1 MSDPTP
7 IPSPLLKAI
16 GRFARWSLGLTLA
29 AWVLF
34 AIIWGAIHWFIVPRI
49 GDLRPRLE
57 AAASHVLGVPVT
69 IGAITAQ
76 SRGVVPSFELTDV
89 KLFDSMGR
97 EALRLP
103 RIVAALS
110 PQSAISLKFE
120 QLYIDRPELDIRR
133 HSNGKITV
141 AGLDFSSGGSDDG
154 SAADWLFSQP
164 ELVIRNGTLHW
175 SDELRGVPTLS
186 LRQVDLVM
194 RNSFG
199 NHAMRLDATP
209 EPGLGGRFN
218 AMGVF
223 KQPLLSLRNGQWR
236 DWSGQLYAVFER
248 VDVARLRR
256 HANFGFDVAKGTGAV
271 RAWVDVNRAKITGAT
286 ADIALSNV
294 NTTLGARL
302 PPLEMQSVAGRLEG
316 RILPGGF
323 EFQSKGL
330 QFQTR
335 GGPAWPG
342 GNFRLMQVGGQTS
355 APAVA
360 GAGSGAAQARGE
372 LVADKLE
379 LAVLSQ
385 LADRLPLGAQTHA
398 ALAKWR
404 ARGLVENIRA
414 SWQGPLD
421 APQKYEARG
430 RVVQLGVTPR
440 DPAPSPASASA
451 GYGATAAAD
460 LTGATR
466 APGIR
471 GASIDFD
478 LNQSG
483 GRASLSLNNG
493 SVELPGFFD
502 DPVIPLAQLS
512 ADLQWQID
520 GNRVSVNGSSVKFSN
535 ADAQGEAQF
544 KWQTSSADP
553 AKGRTRF
560 PGVLDLQ
567 GSMSRMQGA
576 RVYRY
581 LPKVMLPRVRDYV
594 RDALV
599 RGTGSNVKFKVK
611 GDLHDLP
618 FSDPSHGD
626 FRISATM
633 ADVTLAYVPRSI
645 AAPDTL
651 PWPELTQL
659 SGEFLIDRL
668 TLQVKGVN
676 GRMAGPAG
684 ASGMAGSPGLQITS
698 AEAEIADLLHGATVM
713 VNAEARGPVAAML
726 AVVNGSPVSFMTSQ
740 ALAQT
745 TGTGNADLRLKL
757 NLPLGALDKSTVQG
771 SVTLAGNDVQISP
784 GTPRLERARG
794 VLGFSENGF
803 AISNGQARMYGGDM
817 TLAGGSTGAVGLAG
831 SAALALPAASAAAT
845 AVASKPLAGRDL
857 PDIVIRAQGSVSAE
871 ALKQASELGF
881 VSRMAQ
887 HATGSAAYTAVLG
900 FRRGVPELAV
910 SSNLVGL
917 ALNLPAPVGKAAE
930 VPLPFRFE
938 TAPLRDA
945 AAARPMD
952 QLQLDLGRI
961 AQIVYVR
968 DVSGVEPR
976 VVRGSIAVGLATDE
990 TAPLPAEGVVANINL
1005 ASADMDAWSAVLSQ
1019 AAGARLTLEDPAI
1032 RPAPPASG
1040 AGPAQGTRST
1050 VSTSAALTY
1059 LPTSLA
1065 VRSRELTF
1073 GGRKLNNVV
1082 VGGSRDGLTWR
1093 ANLDAQEL
1101 NGYLEYRQASGAG
1114 AGRVYAR
1121 LARLTLAQASAKDVE
1136 ALLDEQPATIPAL
1149 DIVVDDLELRGK
1161 RLGRVEIEA
1170 VNRGAGAVARDGGV
1184 REWRLN
1190 KLNVIAPEAVFT
1202 ATGNWASVSA
1212 QNQPAAGS
1220 PASPASNTARAS
1232 TERRRTVMNFKLD
1245 IQDAGQLLARYGMK
1259 DVVRRGAGKLEGQ
1272 VAWLG
1277 SPLSVDYPTL
1287 AGAFTVN
1294 VDSGQFL
1301 KADPG
1306 IAKLL
1311 GVLSLQSLPR
1321 RLALDFRD
1329 VFTEGFSFDFVRG
1342 DVRIDQGI
1350 ASTNN
1355 LQMKGVNA
1363 AVLMDGR
1370 ANIAKET
1377 QDLRVI
1383 VVPEINAGTASLI
1396 ATVINPAVGLG
1407 TFLAQL
1413 LLRRPLIEAS
1423 TQEFHIDGSWVDPQI
1438 TKVARK
1444 SGAFTGSDP
1453 KLDTQPDAKP
1463 DARNDSKGD
1472 SKGDNKSDSKSDRK
1486 PEPVQ

>member
-1 MSDPTP
+1 MSDSAP

-16 GRFARWSLGLTLA
+16 GRFARWSLGLTLS

-34 AIIWGAIHWFIVPRI
+34 AVIWGAIHWLIVPRI

-57 AAASHVLGVPVT
+57 ATASRVLGVPVT

-76 SRGVVPSFELTDV
+76 SSGMLPSFELTDV
-89 KLFDSMGR
+89 RLFDSMGR

-103 RIVAALS
+103 RVVAALS
-110 PQSAISLKFE
+110 PRSALGLKFE
-120 QLYIDRPELDIRR
+120 QLYIDRPALDIRR
-133 HSNGKITV
+133 HASGKITV
-141 AGLDFSSGGSDDG
+141 AGLDFSSGASDGG

-164 ELVIRNGTLHW
+164 EFVIRNGTLHW
-175 SDELRGVPTLS
+175 TDELRGAPPLS
-186 LRQVDLVM
+186 LSQVDLVM
-194 RNSFG
+194 RNSFL
-199 NHAMRLDATP
+199 NHALRLDATP
-209 EPGLGGRFN
+209 EAGLGGRFN

-236 DWSGQLYAVFER
+236 DWSGQIYAAFER

-256 HANFGFDVAKGTGAV
+256 HADLGFEVAQGTGAV
-271 RAWVDVNRAKITGAT
+271 RAWIDVNRAEITGAT
-286 ADIALSNV
+286 ADLALSNV
-294 NTTLGARL
+294 NTTLGSRL
-302 PPLEMQSVAGRLEG
+302 PPLEMHSVAGRLEG
-316 RILPGGF
+316 RFLPGGF
-323 EFQSKGL
+323 EIQSKGL

-335 GGPAWPG
+335 GGLAWPG
-342 GNFRLMQVGGQTS
+342 GNFRLMQVGGES
-355 APAVA
+355 LAPAA
-360 GAGSGAAQARGE
+360 GASGMQGTGANPVPARGE
-372 LVADKLE
+372 LVADKLD

-398 ALAKWR
+398 ALALWR

-414 SWQGPLD
+414 SWQGPLG

-430 RVVQLGVTPR
+430 RVAQLAIAPR
-440 DPAPSPASASA
+440 DSGPPAASA
-451 GYGATAAAD
+451 GVGAAGAAAG
-460 LTGATR
+460 TAGAR

-471 GASIDFD
+471 GASVDFD
-478 LNQSG
+478 LNQLG
-483 GRASLSLNNG
+483 GRASLALNNG
-493 SVELPGFFD
+493 AVELPGFFD

-512 ADLQWQID
+512 ADVLWQID
-520 GNRVSVNGSSVKFSN
+520 GDRVSVQGSSVKFSN

-544 KWQTSSADP
+544 KWRSAVANP
-553 AKGRTRF
+553 AKGRSRF

-567 GSMSRMQGA
+567 GSMSRMQGT

-581 LPKVMLPRVRDYV
+581 LPKAMLPQVRDYV
-594 RDALV
+594 RDAV
-599 RGTGSNVKFKVK
+599 VKGTGSNVKFTVK

-618 FSDPSHGD
+618 FTDPSHGD

-659 SGEFLIDRL
+659 SGEFLIDRVS
-668 TLQVKGVN
+668 LQVKGVK
-676 GRMAGPAG
+676 GRMAAPAD
-684 ASGMAGSPGLQITS
+684 ASGNPGSPSLQITS
-698 AEAEIADLLHGATVM
+698 AEGEIPDLLQGATVLL
-713 VNAEARGPVAAML
+713 NAEARGPLATML
-726 AVVNGSPVSFMTSQ
+726 AVVNGSPVSQMTSE
-740 ALAQT
+740 ALALA

-771 SVTLAGNDVQISP
+771 SVTLAGNDVQITP
-784 GTPRLERARG
+784 ATPRLERARG
-794 VLGFSENGF
+794 VVGFSESGF
-803 AISNGQARMYGGDM
+803 SISNGQARMYGGDI
-817 TLAGGSTGAVGLAG
+817 TLAGGSTGAAGLAG
-831 SAALALPAASAAAT
+831 SGAPALPAASAAAS
-845 AVASKPLAGRDL
+845 ASAAKPQAARDP
-857 PDIVIRAQGSVSAE
+857 PDIVIRAQGSVTAE
-871 ALKQASELGF
+871 ALRQASELGF
-881 VSRMAQ
+881 VSRLAQ

-900 FRRGVPELAV
+900 FRRGVSELAV
-910 SSNLVGL
+910 SSNLVGA
-917 ALNLPAPVGKAAE
+917 ALNLPAPLGKAADMS
-930 VPLPFRFE
+930 LPFRFE
-938 TAPLRDA
+938 TAPVRDA
-945 AAARPMD
+945 APARQLD
-952 QLQLDLGRI
+952 QLQIDLGRV
-961 AQIVYVR
+961 AQIAYVR
-968 DVSGVEPR
+968 DVSGLEPR
-976 VVRGSIAVGLATDE
+976 VVRGSIAVGLANDE
-990 TAPLPAEGVVANINL
+990 TAPLPVEGVVANINL
-1005 ASADMDAWSAVLSQ
+1005 ANADMDAWGAVLAQ
-1019 AAGARLTLEDPAI
+1019 AAGARLTPQDATVRTAPAASNASA
-1032 RPAPPASG
+1032 APG
-1040 AGPAQGTRST
+1040 AGASA
-1050 VSTSAALTY
+1050 SAALTY

-1073 GGRKLNNVV
+1073 GGRKLTNVV

-1093 ANLDAQEL
+1093 ANLDAREL
-1101 NGYLEYRQASGAG
+1101 NGYVEYRQPSGAG

-1121 LARLTLAQASAKDVE
+1121 LARLTLAQASAKEVE
-1136 ALLDEQPATIPAL
+1136 TLLDEQPVTIPAL

-1170 VNRGAGAVARDGGV
+1170 VNRGAAAVAREGGV

-1190 KLNVIAPEAVFT
+1190 KLNVIAPEAVFA
-1202 ATGNWASVSA
+1202 ATGNWASASGQNSA
-1212 QNQPAAGS
+1212 AAGAPGNS
-1220 PASPASNTARAS
+1220 PARAGP
-1232 TERRRTVMNFKLD
+1232 ERRRTVMNFRLD
-1245 IQDAGQLLARYGMK
+1245 VQDAGELLARYGMK
-1259 DVVRRGAGKLEGQ
+1259 DVVRGGKGKLEGQ
-1272 VAWLG
+1272 VAWVG
-1277 SPLSVDYPTL
+1277 SPLSVDYPTMG
-1287 AGAFTVN
+1287 GAFTVN

-1342 DVRIDQGI
+1342 DVRIEQGI

-1407 TFLAQL
+1407 TFLAQM
-1413 LLRRPLIEAS
+1413 LLRRPLMEAS
-1423 TQEFHIDGSWVDPQI
+1423 TQEFLIDGSWVDPQI
-1438 TKVARK
+1438 TKVARTL
-1444 SGAFTGSDP
+1444 GAPTGADVTADP
-1453 KLDTQPDAKP
+1453 KPA
-1463 DARNDSKGD
+1463 ARSNARSDS
-1472 SKGDNKSDSKSDRK
+1472 NSDSKSDGK
-1486 PEPVQ
+1486 MESVQ

>member
-1 MSDPTP
+1 MSDSPP

-16 GRFARWSLGLTLA
+16 GRFARWSLALTLS

-34 AIIWGAIHWFIVPRI
+34 AVIWGAIHWLIVPRI

-57 AAASHVLGVPVT
+57 VAASRVLGVPVT
-69 IGAITAQ
+69 IGAISAQ
-76 SRGVVPSFELTDV
+76 SSGMLPSFELTDV

-103 RIVAALS
+103 RVVAALS
-110 PQSAISLKFE
+110 PQSALGLKFE

-133 HSNGKITV
+133 HSSGKITV
-141 AGLDFSSGGSDDG
+141 AGLDFSSGTSDDG

-164 ELVIRNGTLHW
+164 EFVIRNGTLHW
-175 SDELRGVPTLS
+175 TDELRGAPALS
-186 LRQVDLVM
+186 LREVDLVM
-194 RNSFG
+194 RNSFH
-199 NHAMRLDATP
+199 NHALRLDATP
-209 EPGLGGRFN
+209 EPELGGRFN

-236 DWSGQLYAVFER
+236 DWSGQLYAAFER
-248 VDVARLRR
+248 VDVARLRS
-256 HANFGFDVAKGTGAV
+256 HADFGFEVAKGVGAV
-271 RAWVDVNRAKITGAT
+271 RAWVDVNRAQITGAT
-286 ADIALSNV
+286 ADLALSNV
-294 NTTLGARL
+294 NTTLGVRL

-316 RILPGGF
+316 RFLPGGF

-342 GNFRLMQVGGQTS
+342 GNFRLMQVGEEPS
-355 APAVA
+355 APAGVA
-360 GAGSGAAQARGE
+360 PGAQASGASAVSARGE
-372 LVADKLE
+372 LVADKLD

-385 LADRLPLGAQTHA
+385 LADRLPLGVQTHA
-398 ALAKWR
+398 ALAQWR

-414 SWQGPLD
+414 SWQGPLG

-430 RVVQLGVTPR
+430 RVVQLGITPR
-440 DPAPSPASASA
+440 DAGPPGAS
-451 GYGATAAAD
+451 GGFGATGAGVG
-460 LTGATR
+460 TGGAR

-471 GASIDFD
+471 GASVDFD
-478 LNQSG
+478 LNQLG
-483 GRASLSLNNG
+483 GRASLALNNG
-493 SVELPGFFD
+493 AVELPGFFD

-512 ADLQWQID
+512 ADVQWKID
-520 GNRVSVNGSSVKFSN
+520 GDRMSVQGSAVKFSN

-544 KWQTSSADP
+544 KWHSAVANP
-553 AKGRTRF
+553 AKGRSRF

-567 GSMSRMQGA
+567 GSLSRMQVS

-594 RDALV
+594 RDAV
-599 RGTGSNVKFKVK
+599 VKGTGSNVKFSVK

-626 FRISATM
+626 FRISATL

-645 AAPDTL
+645 AAPETL
-651 PWPELTQL
+651 PWPELTQM
-659 SGEFLIDRL
+659 SGEFLIDRVS
-668 TLQVKGVN
+668 LQVKGVK

-684 ASGMAGSPGLQITS
+684 NPGSPGLQITS
-698 AEAEIADLLHGATVM
+698 AEGEIPDLLHGTTVM
-713 VNAEARGPVAAML
+713 LNAEARGSLATML
-726 AVVNGSPVSFMTSQ
+726 GVVNGSPVSQMTSQ
-740 ALAQT
+740 ALALA

-757 NLPLGALDKSTVQG
+757 NLPLGSLDKSTVQG
-771 SVTLAGNDVQISP
+771 SVTLAGNDVQITP

-794 VLGFSENGF
+794 VVSFSESGFS
-803 AISNGQARMYGGDM
+803 ISNGQARMYGGDM
-817 TLAGGSTGAVGLAG
+817 TLAGGSTGVGALAG
-831 SAALALPAASAAAT
+831 SGAPVLPAALAAKPQAA
-845 AVASKPLAGRDL
+845 RDP
-857 PDIVIRAQGSVSAE
+857 PDIVIRAQGTVTSE

-881 VSRMAQ
+881 VSRLAQ

-900 FRRGVPELAV
+900 FRHGVPELAV
-910 SSNLVGL
+910 SSNLIGV
-917 ALNLPAPVGKAAE
+917 ALNLPAPLGKVAD
-930 VPLPFRFE
+930 VSLPLRLENTPV
-938 TAPLRDA
+938 RDA
-945 AAARPMD
+945 APSRPLD
-952 QLQLDLGRI
+952 QWQIDLGRI

-968 DVSGVEPR
+968 DLSGVEAR
-976 VVRGSIAVGLATDE
+976 VMRGSIAVGLANDE
-990 TAPLPAEGVVANINL
+990 TAPLPVEGVVANINL
-1005 ASADMDAWSAVLSQ
+1005 GKADMDAWSAVLAQ
-1019 AAGARLTLEDPAI
+1019 AAGSRLTLEDATARTAPA
-1032 RPAPPASG
+1032 ASNASPTPG
-1040 AGPAQGTRST
+1040 ARAIAIA
-1050 VSTSAALTY
+1050 SAALTY

-1073 GGRKLNNVV
+1073 GGRKLTDVV
-1082 VGGSRDGLTWR
+1082 VGGSREGLTWR
-1093 ANLDAQEL
+1093 ANLDAREL
-1101 NGYLEYRQASGAG
+1101 NGYVEYRQPSGAG

-1121 LARLTLAQASAKDVE
+1121 LARLTLAQGSAKDVE
-1136 ALLDEQPATIPAL
+1136 SLLDEQPVTIPAL

-1170 VNRGAGAVARDGGV
+1170 VNRGAGAVAREGGV

-1190 KLNVIAPEAVFT
+1190 KLNVIAPEAVFA
-1202 ATGNWASVSA
+1202 ATGNWASVSG
-1212 QNQPAAGS
+1212 QNPLAAGTPGS
-1220 PASPASNTARAS
+1220 PAARAAP
-1232 TERRRTVMNFKLD
+1232 ERRRTVMNFRLD
-1245 IQDAGQLLARYGMK
+1245 VQNAGELLARYGMK
-1259 DVVRRGAGKLEGQ
+1259 DVVRNGKGKLEGQ
-1272 VAWLG
+1272 VAWVG
-1277 SPLSVDYPTL
+1277 SPLSVDYPTMG
-1287 AGAFTVN
+1287 GAFTVN

-1329 VFTEGFSFDFVRG
+1329 VFTDGFSFDFVRG
-1342 DVRIDQGI
+1342 DVRIEQGI

-1407 TFLAQL
+1407 TFLAQM
-1413 LLRRPLIEAS
+1413 LLRRPLMEAS
-1423 TQEFHIDGSWVDPQI
+1423 TQEFHIDASWVDPQI

-1444 SGAFTGSDP
+1444 SGTPSGPGTTVDN
-1453 KLDTQPDAKP
+1453 KPDAKI
-1463 DARNDSKGD
+1463 DAGRND
-1472 SKGDNKSDSKSDRK
+1472 KSDSKTES
-1486 PEPVQ
+1486 VQ